1 MRKTL
6 LLAVRCYAIVKI
18 ASVAASASSTVAS
31 TAFSGITP
39 KKRVK
44 ASAKPRSGLNQP
56 TKAQAITYTTNKAH
70 KMPRVHSA

>member
-18 ASVAASASSTVAS
+18 ASVTASASSTVAS

-44 ASAKPRSGLNQP
+44 AFYIFSLTDLKLELHQ
-56 TKAQAITYTTNKAH
+56 KIFL
-70 KMPRVHSA
+70 